1 MEPRIKGSP
10 LFLLGLP
17 FVPLYFLGWK
27 LRTVLYRRGVIPQR
41 NLRVKVISV
50 GNLTLGG
57 SGKTPLV
64 LYLAQGLKQRGYR
77 PGVLS
82 RGYGRKG
89 RGLLLLEEVKGLSPK
104 DVGDEPYLLARYGI
118 PVLVER
124 DRFRSGR
131 MAQAKGF
138 FPLILDDGF
147 QYLGLYRDVEIL
159 IIDSSNPWG
168 NGFLLPA
175 GPLREPLGEVRR
187 AHIVILNRA
196 DQASNLGD
204 LKRKLRSLKG
214 DIALFEAAYLP
225 QSLHWLGEDEEISL
239 RELRGKRVYALSAL
253 GNPTS
258 FENSLEDLG
267 ASLEGKR
274 RYLDHHFYKRI
285 EVEEVWKEAE
295 RRGANWIVTTEK
307 DEVKL
312 TDLLPFKFPIL
323 SLRMRLAIRQEE
335 DFWRALD
342 ALLVGGSL
350 RTT

>member
-1 MEPRIKGSP
+1 
-10 LFLLGLP
+10 
-17 FVPLYFLGWK
+17 
-27 LRTVLYRRGVIPQR
+27 
-41 NLRVKVISV
+41 
-50 GNLTLGG
+50 
-57 SGKTPLV
+57 
-64 LYLAQGLKQRGYR
+64 
-77 PGVLS
+77 
-82 RGYGRKG
+82 
-89 RGLLLLEEVKGLSPK
+89 LLEEVKGLSPK
-104 DVGDEPYLLARYGI
+104 DVGDEPYLLAKYGI

-131 MAQAKGF
+131 MAQARGF
-138 FPLILDDGF
+138 SPLILDDGF
-147 QYLGLYRDVEIL
+147 QYLGLYRDVDIL

-187 AHIVILNRA
+187 AHIILLNRA

-204 LKRKLRSLKG
+204 LKRKLRGLKG

-225 QSLHWLGEDEEISL
+225 QSLHLLGEDEEISL
-239 RELRGKRVYALSAL
+239 MELRGKGVYALSAL

-258 FENSLEDLG
+258 FELSLEDLG
-267 ASLEGKR
+267 AILVGKR
-274 RYLDHHFYKRI
+274 RYLDHHFYKRD

-295 RRGANWIVTTEK
+295 RRGANWVVTTEK